1 MTRAANQTILV
12 CFAIVALIALARCG
26 NEARAHEPYSEWKMP
41 GTDVSCCS
49 DRDCGPVTATPIG
62 NGAWV
67 VKTNGIEVVVTPD
80 RVLSIPS
87 PDGRSHW
94 CGYGTH
100 TYCFVPGEVRI

>member
-1 MTRAANQTILV
+1 MTARLLLGIAFLV
-12 CFAIVALIALARCG
+12 IFGSMVPQCV
-26 NEARAHEPYSEWKMP
+26 RAHEPYSEWKMP

-49 DRDCGPVTATPIG
+49 DKDCGPVTATPIG

-67 VKTNGIEVVVTPD
+67 VKVDGREVVVTPD
-80 RVLSIPS
+80 RVLKIPS

-94 CGYGTH
+94 CGFGTH

>member
-1 MTRAANQTILV
+1 MKAAAILL
-12 CFAIVALIALARCG
+12 FFLFLLILGAHAAG
-26 NEARAHEPYSEWKMP
+26 AHEPYSEWKMP

-49 DRDCGPVTATPIG
+49 DKDCGPVTATPIG

-67 VKTNGIEVVVTPD
+67 VKVNGIEVVVTPD
-80 RVLSIPS
+80 RVLKIPS

-94 CGYGTH
+94 CGFGTH

>member
-1 MTRAANQTILV
+1 MKSRLFLGFILLIVFGSMAAQ
-12 CFAIVALIALARCG
+12 CFGHDIY
-26 NEARAHEPYSEWKMP
+26 HEWKMP
-41 GTDVSCCS
+41 GTEASCCN

-67 VKTNGIEVVVTPD
+67 VKVDGREVVVTPD
-80 RVLSIPS
+80 RVLKIPS

-94 CGYGTH
+94 CGSGDV

>member
-1 MTRAANQTILV
+1 MTDRH
-12 CFAIVALIALARCG
+12 VALLFLFVLLLGLGIMQFG
-26 NEARAHEPYSEWKMP
+26 GPARAHEPYSEWKMP

-49 DRDCGPVTATPIG
+49 DKDCGPVTATPLG

-67 VKTNGIEVVVTPD
+67 VKVNGLEVVVTPD
-80 RVLSIPS
+80 RVLKIPS

-94 CGYGTH
+94 CGIGTH